1 MKIRRSLIWYIV
13 GLIVLVLVFSSL
25 TYFYIANL
33 NQHNTLTSHA
43 VSRDNDVRFVFQ
55 SLVDDE
61 AERLSTLALSLMK
74 REDLIIDLAVTNAF
88 DEYIGSLE
96 TTMDRLAKELSLD
109 IFEAADPDGITIYSV
124 TDPSARGGSVDYSIS
139 EMQELPSSV
148 WTEAAKTPEGWV
160 LRAIVPAEIG
170 NVRGGYLMIGT
181 TLNDTFI
188 SRIAWITE
196 TDLTLGSSLGVS
208 ASSIPDKDRSHID
221 PANLALAQRGTHT
234 LRQQKPGT
242 NIAVTYGSIRVLDT
256 KLALVT
262 EFDTSDLVALYR
274 QQMRKNLIV
283 FGSSIVIALVL
294 AIALALKL
302 IYPLIKLRKRA
313 ETTVHEIAGKE
324 TEDSDKGDEIQ
335 SLVHSFDF
343 MISNIKEH
351 LAERKQMEESLRMAK
366 QDWENT
372 FNSITDMITIHDM
385 DFNIISSN
393 TSAAKILSIDF
404 IKGNMPKCFQ
414 IYHGTDAP
422 PSGCP
427 SCESTKTK
435 KPCIH
440 EIYEPHLDM
449 FLEIRAIPRLDS
461 EGNITGLIHVGRDI
475 SKRKEMENELTRQA
489 LYDSLTDLPNRALF
503 NDRLGNLFGH
513 KERNEDLLFA
523 VLFLDLDH
531 FKRINDTLG
540 HVFGDKLLV
549 AVAERLRSC
558 VRPGDTVSRFGG
570 DEFVI
575 ILDELNSKAEA
586 MAVNERIHHTLG
598 APIIIGG
605 SEIFIT
611 ASIGIAFN
619 TPEYKLPEHILRD
632 ADNAMYHAKV
642 RGRAQHAVFDEEMRF
657 STMKTMTLEND
668 LRRAVERRE
677 FKLHYQPIVNLE
689 TGGVSGFEA
698 LLRWDHPTEGI
709 VLPEMFISAAE
720 ETGLIVPL
728 GDWVLETACS
738 QIGHWQNSFPKKPPL
753 TVSVNISGKE
763 FDASLPVKVEKALKN
778 AGLGPESL
786 TIEIT
791 ESTLM
796 ENAKLAT
803 EIMNTL
809 NDMGVHV
816 YLDDFGTGYSSLRYI
831 HTFPVKALK
840 IDRSFVRNI
849 SEDREAREIVRAIAS
864 LAKNLEMVLIVEGV
878 EEIKHLEIFRA
889 LECKYAQGFLFSR
902 PLSPADIETYMAKH
916 STAAL

>member
-1 MKIRRSLIWYIV
+1 
-13 GLIVLVLVFSSL
+13 
-25 TYFYIANL
+25 
-33 NQHNTLTSHA
+33 
-43 VSRDNDVRFVFQ
+43 
-55 SLVDDE
+55 
-61 AERLSTLALSLMK
+61 
-74 REDLIIDLAVTNAF
+74 
-88 DEYIGSLE
+88 
-96 TTMDRLAKELSLD
+96 
-109 IFEAADPDGITIYSV
+109 
-124 TDPSARGGSVDYSIS
+124 
-139 EMQELPSSV
+139 
-148 WTEAAKTPEGWV
+148 
-160 LRAIVPAEIG
+160 
-170 NVRGGYLMIGT
+170 
-181 TLNDTFI
+181 
-188 SRIAWITE
+188 
-196 TDLTLGSSLGVS
+196 
-208 ASSIPDKDRSHID
+208 
-221 PANLALAQRGTHT
+221 
-234 LRQQKPGT
+234 
-242 NIAVTYGSIRVLDT
+242 
-256 KLALVT
+256 
-262 EFDTSDLVALYR
+262 
-274 QQMRKNLIV
+274 
-283 FGSSIVIALVL
+283 
-294 AIALALKL
+294 
-302 IYPLIKLRKRA
+302 
-313 ETTVHEIAGKE
+313 
-324 TEDSDKGDEIQ
+324 
-335 SLVHSFDF
+335 
-343 MISNIKEH
+343 
-351 LAERKQMEESLRMAK
+351 
-366 QDWENT
+366 
-372 FNSITDMITIHDM
+372 
-385 DFNIISSN
+385 
-393 TSAAKILSIDF
+393 
-404 IKGNMPKCFQ
+404 MPKCFQ

-864 LAKNLEMVLIVEGV
+864 LAKNLNMVMIVEGV
-878 EEIKHLEIFRA
+878 EDIKHLEIFRA
-889 LECKYAQGFLFSR
+889 LQCQYAQGFLFSR
-902 PLSPADIETYMAKH
+902 PLAPADIETYMEKH
-916 STAAL
+916 SSAAL

>member
-13 GLIVLVLVFSSL
+13 GLIVLVLVLSSL
-25 TYFYIANL
+25 TYFYIAKL
-33 NQHNTLTSHA
+33 NQRNTLTTYE
-43 VSRDNDVRFVFQ
+43 VSRDKDVRFVVQ
-55 SLVDDE
+55 SLIDDE
-61 AERLSTLALSLMK
+61 VERLEALALSLRQ

-88 DEYIGSLE
+88 DEYIGSLQH
-96 TTMDRLAKELSLD
+96 TMDSLAKDLSLTV
-109 IFEAADPDGITIYSV
+109 FEAADPEGIILYSV
-124 TDPSARGGSVDYSIS
+124 SDPSARGMNVDYALPKY
-139 EMQELPSSV
+139 QQDDVHTELAL
-148 WTEAAKTPEGWV
+148 TEEGWSI
-160 LRAIVPAEIG
+160 RAIIPAMVG
-170 NVRGGYLMIGT
+170 NVRGGYMMIGT
-181 TLNDTFI
+181 VLNDTFI

-196 TDLTLGSSLGVS
+196 TDLTLGSSQGM
-208 ASSIPDKDRSHID
+208 ASSSLPDNNRSHID
-221 PANLALAQRGTHT
+221 LKNMRRALKLSQIQYAH
-234 LRQQKPGT
+234 KAGT
-242 NIAVTYGSIRVLDT
+242 NIVVTYGPVRVLDRQ
-256 KLALVT
+256 LALVV
-262 EFDTSDLVALYR
+262 EFDTSELVEINQ
-274 QQMRKNLIV
+274 QQMRKHLLV
-283 FGSSIVIALVL
+283 FGTSIVIALFL
-294 AIALALKL
+294 SIALALRMV
-302 IYPLIKLRKRA
+302 YPLITLRKRA

-324 TEDSDKGDEIQ
+324 TEDSEGDEIQ

-343 MISNIKEH
+343 MVSNIKEH
-351 LAERKQMEESLRMAK
+351 LAERKQMEASLRMAK

-385 DFNIISSN
+385 DFNIIASN
-393 TSAAKILSIDF
+393 TSAEKLLNIDF
-404 IKGNMPKCFQ
+404 MAENMPKCFQ

-449 FLEIRAIPRLDS
+449 FLEIRAIPRLDADN
-461 EGNITGLIHVGRDI
+461 NITGLIHVVRDI
-475 SKRKEMENELTRQA
+475 SKRKELENELTRQA

-503 NDRLGNLFGH
+503 NDRLKNLFGH
-513 KERNEDLLFA
+513 KERNENLLFA
-523 VLFLDLDH
+523 VLFIDLDH

-575 ILDELNSKAEA
+575 ILDELNSKDEA
-586 MAVNERIHHTLG
+586 MAVNERIHYTLG
-598 APIIIGG
+598 SPIIIGG

-611 ASIGIAFN
+611 ASVGIAFN
-619 TPEYKLPEHILRD
+619 SPDYKLPEHIVRD

-642 RGRAQHAVFDEEMRF
+642 RGRAQHAVFDEGMRF

-668 LRRAVERRE
+668 LRRAVDRRE
-677 FKLHYQPIVNLE
+677 FKLHYQPIINLA
-689 TGGVSGFEA
+689 TGAVSGFEA
-698 LLRWDHPTEGI
+698 LLRWNHPTEGM
-709 VLPEMFISAAE
+709 VLPDMFIPAAE

-728 GDWVLETACS
+728 GDWVIETACT
-738 QIGHWQNSFPKKPPL
+738 QISHWQNSFPKKPAL
-753 TVSVNISGKE
+753 TVSVNIAGKQ
-763 FDASLPVKVEKALKN
+763 FDETLPGKVERALKN
-778 AGLGPESL
+778 SNLDPESL
-786 TIEIT
+786 TLEIT

-796 ENAKLAT
+796 ENSKLAT
-803 EIMNTL
+803 EVMTTL
-809 NDMGVHV
+809 HDMGVYV

-878 EEIKHLEIFRA
+878 EDIKHLEIFRA
-889 LECKYAQGFLFSR
+889 LQCQYAQGFLFSR
-902 PLSPADIETYMAKH
+902 PLAPADIETYMEKH
-916 STAAL
+916 SSAAL

>member
-1 MKIRRSLIWYIV
+1 MKIRKSLIWYIV
-13 GLIVLVLVFSSL
+13 GLIVLVLVLSSL
-25 TYFYIANL
+25 TYFYIAKL
-33 NQHNTLTSHA
+33 NQRNTLTSHE
-43 VSRDNDVRFVFQ
+43 VSRDNDVRFVVQ
-55 SLVDDE
+55 SLLDDE
-61 AERLSTLALSLMK
+61 SERLSTLALSLMK

-88 DEYIGSLE
+88 DEYIGSLK

-109 IFEAADPDGITIYSV
+109 IFEAADPDGIAIYSV
-124 TDPSARGGSVDYSIS
+124 SDPSARGGSVDYSVS
-139 EMQELPSSV
+139 KMRELPGSV
-148 WTEAAKTPEGWV
+148 WSEAAKTPEGWV

-181 TLNDTFI
+181 SVNDTFI

-196 TDLTLGSSLGVS
+196 TDLTLGSSLGIA
-208 ASSIPDKDRSHID
+208 ASSLPDEERSHID
-221 PANLALAQRGTHT
+221 TANLALAQRSSQT
-234 LRQQKPGT
+234 LRQQRPGT
-242 NIAVTYGSIRVLDT
+242 NIAVTYGAIRVLDSR
-256 KLALVT
+256 LALVT
-262 EFDTSDLVALYR
+262 EFDTSDLLALYQ

-283 FGSSIVIALVL
+283 FGSSIIVALIL
-294 AIALALKL
+294 AVALALKL
-302 IYPLIKLRKRA
+302 IYPLISLRQRA
-313 ETTVHEIAGKE
+313 EHTVHEIAGIE
-324 TEDSDKGDEIQ
+324 TAESEGDEIE

-343 MISNIKEH
+343 MVRNIKEH
-351 LAERKQMEESLRMAK
+351 LAERKEMEESLRMAK

-393 TSAAKILSIDF
+393 AAAEKMLGIDF
-404 IKGNMPKCFQ
+404 MSDTMLKCFQ

-427 SCESTKTK
+427 SCESAKTK
-435 KPCIH
+435 EPCIH
-440 EIYEPHLDM
+440 EIFEPHLDM
-449 FLEIRAIPRLDS
+449 FLEIRAIPRLDP
-461 EGNITGLIHVGRDI
+461 EGNITGLIHVARDI

-489 LYDSLTDLPNRALF
+489 LYDSLTELPNRALF

-513 KERNEDLLFA
+513 KERNEKLFFA

-531 FKRINDTLG
+531 FKRVNDALG

-549 AVAERLRSC
+549 AVAERLKSC

-575 ILDELNSKAEA
+575 ILDELNSKDEA

-598 APIIIGG
+598 APIVIGG
-605 SEIFIT
+605 TEIFIT
-611 ASIGIAFN
+611 ASVGIAFN

-642 RGRAQHAVFDEEMRF
+642 RGRAQHAVFDEDMRY

-689 TGGVSGFEA
+689 TGAVAGFEA

-709 VLPEMFISAAE
+709 VLPEMFIGAAE

-728 GDWVLETACS
+728 GNWVLETACA
-738 QIGHWQNSFPKKPPL
+738 QISHWHNSYPKNPPL

-763 FDASLPVKVEKALKN
+763 FDSSLPGKVKMALRN
-778 AGLGPESL
+778 SGIGPESL

-791 ESTLM
+791 ESVLM
-796 ENAKLAT
+796 KNAKLAT
-803 EIMNTL
+803 EIINTL
-809 NDMGVHV
+809 NEMGVLI

-864 LAKNLEMVLIVEGV
+864 LANNLNMIMIVEGV
-878 EEIKHLEIFRA
+878 EDVKHLEIFRS
-889 LECKYAQGFLFSR
+889 LECQYAQGFLFSR
-902 PLSPADIETYMAKH
+902 PLSPADIDTYMEKH
-916 STAAL
+916 SKSAL